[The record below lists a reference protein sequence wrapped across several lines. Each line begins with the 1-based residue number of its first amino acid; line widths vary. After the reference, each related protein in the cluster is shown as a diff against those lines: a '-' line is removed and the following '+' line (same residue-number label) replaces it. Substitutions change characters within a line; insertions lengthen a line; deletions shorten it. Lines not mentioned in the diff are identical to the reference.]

1 MNLMSEHDSPHD
13 SAAKK
18 NSSEAGGGKGL
29 CLGAGGA
36 YVLLSAIVMFSMY
49 GHIQQLETT
58 QAASIEQQ
66 AKLEQ
71 RLDAAEASMQSTV
84 AGMNQKLGTTQQQLE
99 VSNTHLLRQQRA
111 SLSRLAKEQKQ
122 QMEAVSG
129 EVQGV
134 KSDVGTVRSDVEATK
149 SDLAA
154 TKDKLE
160 HTIGDLGLQSGLIAH
175 TREDLE
181 ALRRK
186 GERNYYEFALVKGK
200 GPVPVST
207 ISLQL
212 KKVDPKKS
220 KFTLNV
226 LADDRTIEKKD
237 RTMYEPLQFYTAKD
251 RHLYEVVIFTAEKNK
266 VTGYLSTPKD
276 TTVAEVR

>member
-1 MNLMSEHDSPHD
+1 MSELDS
-13 SAAKK
+13 SVKK
-18 NSSEAGGGKGL
+18 TSGEGSGKGL
-29 CLGAGGA
+29 WLGIGAA

-49 GHIQQLETT
+49 GHIQKLDAT
-58 QAASIEQQ
+58 QATSIEQQ

-71 RLDAAEASMQSTV
+71 RLDAAEASMQNTV
-84 AGMNQKLGTTQQQLE
+84 AGVNEKLGTAQQELEARSTQQQ
-99 VSNTHLLRQQRA
+99 RQQRA
-111 SLSRLAKEQKQ
+111 SLNRVVKEQKE
-122 QMEAVSG
+122 QMAAVSG

-134 KSDVGTVRSDVEATK
+134 KSDVGNVKTDVETTK

-160 HTIGDLGLQSGLIAH
+160 HTIGDLGMQSGLIAH

-186 GERNYYEFALVKGK
+186 GERNYYEFALLKGK
-200 GPVPVST
+200 APVPVST

-251 RHLYEVVIFTAEKNK
+251 RRLYEVVIFTAEKNK
-266 VTGYLSTPKD
+266 VTGYLSTPKEAM
-276 TTVAEVR
+276 VAQAQPETK

>member
-1 MNLMSEHDSPHD
+1 MSELDSPNRT
-13 SAAKK
+13 KV
-18 NSSEAGGGKGL
+18 GGSNPGL
-29 CLGAGGA
+29 WLGIGGA
-36 YVLLSAIVMFSMY
+36 YILLSAFVMFSMY
-49 GHIQQLETT
+49 GHIQQL
-58 QAASIEQQ
+58 QASQATSTAQQ

-71 RLDAAEASMQSTV
+71 RLDAAESSMQSTV
-84 AGMNQKLGTTQQQLE
+84 TGMNQKLGTAQEQLE
-99 VSNTHLLRQQRA
+99 TRSTQLQRQQRA
-111 SLSRLAKEQKQ
+111 SLGRLAKEQKQ
-122 QMEAVSG
+122 QMEAVTG

-134 KSDVGTVRSDVEATK
+134 KSDVGTVRTDVEATK

-154 TKDKLE
+154 TKEKLE
-160 HTIGDLGLQSGLIAH
+160 HTIGDLGMQSGLIAH

-186 GERNYYEFALVKGK
+186 GERNYYEFALLKGK

-251 RHLYEVVIFTAEKNK
+251 RRLYEVVIFTAEKNK
-266 VTGYLSTPKD
+266 VTGYLSTPKEA
-276 TTVAEVR
+276 TVAQAR

>member
-1 MNLMSEHDSPHD
+1 MSEYDS
-13 SAAKK
+13 STKK
-18 NSSEAGGGKGL
+18 SGVSSEAIARADGGGKGL
-29 CLGAGGA
+29 WLGIGAA
-36 YVLLSAIVMFSMY
+36 YVLLSAVAMFAMY
-49 GHIQQLETT
+49 GHLQKLDAS
-58 QAASIEQQ
+58 QATSAEQQ

-71 RLDAAEASMQSTV
+71 RLDATEASMQSTV
-84 AGMNQKLGTTQQQLE
+84 AAVDQKLGTAQEQLE
-99 VSNTHLLRQQRA
+99 TRNTQLQRQQRA
-111 SLSRLAKEQKQ
+111 SLNRMAKEQKA
-122 QMEAVSG
+122 QMEAVTG

-134 KSDVGTVRSDVEATK
+134 KSDVGTVRTDVEATK
-149 SDLAA
+149 TDLAA

-160 HTIGDLGLQSGLIAH
+160 HAVGDLGVQSGLIAH

-212 KKVDPKKS
+212 KKVDPKRS

-237 RTMYEPLQFYTAKD
+237 KTMMEPLQFYTGRD
-251 RHLYEVVIFTAEKNK
+251 RQLYEVVVFTVEKK
-266 VTGYLSTPKD
+266 RVTGYLSTPKSAA
-276 TTVAEVR
+276 VAAQ